1 MVRLCAVCELLE
13 RFNWTEVVHSGQD
26 TRTPQQT
33 ASTFYSIHANDGL
46 PDWVEL
52 DMIVKEWNP
61 NLFVV
66 GDPLNMDGT
75 RSKIQDSSDKFSTA
89 LNKRYDIGIEK
100 TDERLS
106 SREAKERLENIQ
118 MGIKDSR
125 NKHSISA
132 QIILEDW
139 FRSKY

>member
-1 MVRLCAVCELLE
+1 MARDLTYTRNIGIAI
-13 RFNWTEVVHSGQD
+13 GQEI
-26 TRTPQQT
+26 TKT
-33 ASTFYSIHANDGL
+33 ASTFYSLHANDGL

>member
-1 MVRLCAVCELLE
+1 MSKVSARVIMA
-13 RFNWTEVVHSGQD
+13 FDFGTKNIGIAIGQEI
-26 TRTPQQT
+26 TKT
-33 ASTFYSIHANDGL
+33 ASTFYSIRANDGL
-46 PDWVEL
+46 PDWEEL
-52 DMIVKEWNP
+52 DMIIKEWNP

-89 LNKRYDIGIEK
+89 LNKRYDISIEK

-139 FRSKY
+139 FRSQY

>member
-1 MVRLCAVCELLE
+1 MVAGFCDFGAK
-13 RFNWTEVVHSGQD
+13 NIGIAIGQEI
-26 TRTPQQT
+26 TKT
-33 ASTFYSIHANDGL
+33 ASTFYSIRANDGL

-61 NLFVV
+61 NLFIV

-139 FRSKY
+139 FRGKY

>member
-1 MVRLCAVCELLE
+1 MA
-13 RFNWTEVVHSGQD
+13 FDFGTKNIGIAIGQEI
-26 TRTPQQT
+26 TKT

-52 DMIVKEWNP
+52 DMIIKEWNP

-75 RSKIQDSSDKFSTA
+75 RSKIQDSSDKFSTV
-89 LNKRYDIGIEK
+89 LSKRYDISIEK

>member
-1 MVRLCAVCELLE
+1 MA
-13 RFNWTEVVHSGQD
+13 FDFGTKNIGIAIGQEI
-26 TRTPQQT
+26 TKP

-52 DMIVKEWNP
+52 DMIIREWKP

-89 LNKRYDIGIEK
+89 LNKRYDISIEK

>member
-1 MVRLCAVCELLE
+1 MA
-13 RFNWTEVVHSGQD
+13 FDFGTKNIGIAIGQD
-26 TRTPQQT
+26 ITKT
-33 ASTFYSIHANDGL
+33 ASTFYSIRANDGL

-61 NLFVV
+61 NLFIV

-89 LNKRYDIGIEK
+89 LSKRYDINIEK

-125 NKHSISA
+125 NKHSVSA

>member
-1 MVRLCAVCELLE
+1 MA
-13 RFNWTEVVHSGQD
+13 FDFGTKNIGIAIGQEI
-26 TRTPQQT
+26 TKT

-52 DMIVKEWNP
+52 DMIIKEWNP

-75 RSKIQDSSDKFSTA
+75 RSKIQDSSDKFSSA
-89 LNKRYDIGIEK
+89 LSKRYDINIEK

>member
-1 MVRLCAVCELLE
+1 MA
-13 RFNWTEVVHSGQD
+13 FDFGTKNIGIAIGQEI
-26 TRTPQQT
+26 TKT

-61 NLFVV
+61 SLFVV

>member
-1 MVRLCAVCELLE
+1 MA
-13 RFNWTEVVHSGQD
+13 FDFGTKNIGIAIGQEI
-26 TRTPQQT
+26 TKT
-33 ASTFYSIHANDGL
+33 ASTFYSIRANDGL

-61 NLFVV
+61 NLFIV

-89 LNKRYDIGIEK
+89 LNKRYDIDIEK